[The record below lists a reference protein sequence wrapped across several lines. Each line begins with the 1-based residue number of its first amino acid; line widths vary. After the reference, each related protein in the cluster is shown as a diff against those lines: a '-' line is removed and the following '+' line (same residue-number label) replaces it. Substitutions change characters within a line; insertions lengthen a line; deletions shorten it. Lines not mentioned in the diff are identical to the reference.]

1 MAAQAQSQVPSQVTQ
16 VQVPPEVTQGPHDAQ
31 VGARAQVQAPSQG
44 SRAQL
49 QTRLRYSKH
58 YGVQGQ
64 QSAGPGMHPI
74 SGKLAP
80 GSDADGGQGSEGF
93 RLGLDPP
100 GCTPRC
106 TSPTLGKGLGAD
118 LGTQEVE
125 GTGDQEVQEG
135 PQSKFDPSK
144 CGNLGQ
150 PLVLEWQG
158 QYSPIA
164 DGFGLCSPTRW
175 LPSNRGVMLDQ
186 TAQGFAKAMHQV
198 LRQFVDDTI
207 RDPQQT
213 VCALAVGRFKQSPF
227 TKEDLDRLR
236 QSWFGCIEVAMGAK
250 QQALGSVPES
260 QPFYLHALALTAR
273 LLQDP
278 DWGVIESVQDSYA
291 TGVSLGYDE
300 PAPHIPQVYE
310 PKGKSRKLD
319 ESEEEWLR
327 QNYESANQSS
337 DQLENKFREE
347 EQLNRMF
354 PSTLPVLR
362 ERFGHDRV
370 RVASLGAIMKDD
382 GTARPLHDATH
393 GVHVN
398 NHIRLLNQQAN
409 PGPSEVVHMV
419 RAAQESKEACFALTG
434 DVSSAHRLV
443 RIREADWGLLA
454 CRVKDDSP
462 VVWVNK
468 VATFGLTSSS
478 FLWSRLFGIIGR
490 CVARFLLQA
499 LFWHMCYVDDLH
511 ANFGGK
517 RKFTLLLMWLAMFE
531 VMGTPF
537 SYKKFKGGYTVA
549 FVGYEL
555 SYADT
560 SVGISSARGG
570 WILRWIEDARKARFV
585 VQVRRFSEFLGRLGF
600 VARLLT
606 WIKPHLGPLYSW
618 QAAVTASTVAKL
630 PDTVIFTLEYLRR
643 AFSDMSFKV
652 PATRALK
659 GGGVAFRTDAKCADG
674 FVVVGGW
681 ETTQAPSAARWFS
694 LRITPE
700 DAPYLFDSAGKSQWA
715 SASAELLGTLVA
727 LWAFGHFKKSTCR
740 RSLVVE
746 LRAETDN
753 RGNEALLAKK
763 STTRWPLLFLNMQL
777 SELLMRASLRLAL
790 GWRPRDENQQADDLT
805 NEVYDSFDPKMR
817 VSFAYQDLPLQLLH
831 ELVET
836 RNQFEAARNAQ
847 AVLHQSVGRPRF
859 GGKRK
864 KEDKDPW

>member
-1 MAAQAQSQVPSQVTQ
+1 MTQAPQVTRAQASPVTQVPAKVLQVAAQDQVQVPSSPSQVTQ
-16 VQVPPEVTQGPHDAQ
+16 EAPSQA
-31 VGARAQVQAPSQG
+31 AQVQAAG
-44 SRAQL
+44 
-49 QTRLRYSKH
+49 LRYSRH
-58 YGVQGQ
+58 YGMQGQ
-64 QSAGPGMHPI
+64 QARGHGMHPG
-74 SGKLAP
+74 SGKVA
-80 GSDADGGQGSEGF
+80 SSNVAYRKQDSEGT

-100 GCTPRC
+100 GLAPRC
-106 TSPTLGKGLGAD
+106 LSPTLGKGSGDDTGAR
-118 LGTQEVE
+118 EVE
-125 GTGDQEVQEG
+125 DSGDQEIQDDL
-135 PQSKFDPSK
+135 QSKFDPNK

-158 QYSPIA
+158 QHSPIA

-175 LPSNRGVMLDQ
+175 LPANRGVTLDP
-186 TAQGFAKAMHQV
+186 AARGFAEAMHEV
-198 LRQFVDDTI
+198 LNQFVKDTI

-213 VCALAVGRFKQSPF
+213 VCLLALGRFKQSPF

-236 QSWFGCIEVAMGAK
+236 QSWFGCIEAAMGAK
-250 QQALGSVPES
+250 QQALDSVPES

-278 DWGVIESVQDSYA
+278 DWEVIENVQDSYSS
-291 TGVSLGYDE
+291 GVSLGYDE

-310 PKGKSRKLD
+310 PKCKSRKLD

-337 DQLENKFREE
+337 EQLEQKFREE
-347 EQLNRMF
+347 ELLDRMF

-362 ERFGHDRV
+362 ERFGPDRV
-370 RVASLGAIMKDD
+370 RIASLGAILKED

-398 NHIRLLNQQAN
+398 TRIRILNQQAN

-419 RAAQESKEACFALTG
+419 RAAQECKEACFAISG

-443 RIREADWGLLA
+443 RIREADWGLLS

-468 VATFGLTSSS
+468 VAAFGVSSSS
-478 FLWSRLFGIIGR
+478 FLWSRLFGIVKK
-490 CVARFLLQA
+490 CVARFLLRV

-511 ANFGGK
+511 ASFGGR

-531 VMGTPF
+531 AIGTPF

-560 SVGISSARGG
+560 SVGISPARGS
-570 WILRWIEDARKARFV
+570 WILRWIEEARQARFV

-630 PDTVIFTLEYLRR
+630 PDTVIFTLEYLKR

-652 PATRALK
+652 PAARALR
-659 GGGVAFRTDAKCADG
+659 GCGVAFRTDAKCADG
-674 FVVVGGW
+674 FVVVVGGW
-681 ETTQAPSAARWFS
+681 ETTQAPSTARWFS

-700 DAPYLFDSAGKSQWA
+700 DAPFLFDSAGKSQWA

-727 LWAFGHFKKSTCR
+727 LWAFDHLKKGACR

-763 STTRWPLLFLNMQL
+763 STTRWPLLFLNMQ
-777 SELLMRASLRLAL
+777 
-790 GWRPRDENQQADDLT
+790 
-805 NEVYDSFDPKMR
+805 
-817 VSFAYQDLPLQLLH
+817 
-831 ELVET
+831 
-836 RNQFEAARNAQ
+836 
-847 AVLHQSVGRPRF
+847 
-859 GGKRK
+859 
-864 KEDKDPW
+864 

>member
-1 MAAQAQSQVPSQVTQ
+1 M
-16 VQVPPEVTQGPHDAQ
+16 
-31 VGARAQVQAPSQG
+31 
-44 SRAQL
+44 
-49 QTRLRYSKH
+49 
-58 YGVQGQ
+58 
-64 QSAGPGMHPI
+64 
-74 SGKLAP
+74 
-80 GSDADGGQGSEGF
+80 
-93 RLGLDPP
+93 
-100 GCTPRC
+100 
-106 TSPTLGKGLGAD
+106 
-118 LGTQEVE
+118 
-125 GTGDQEVQEG
+125 
-135 PQSKFDPSK
+135 
-144 CGNLGQ
+144 
-150 PLVLEWQG
+150 
-158 QYSPIA
+158 
-164 DGFGLCSPTRW
+164 
-175 LPSNRGVMLDQ
+175 
-186 TAQGFAKAMHQV
+186 
-198 LRQFVDDTI
+198 
-207 RDPQQT
+207 
-213 VCALAVGRFKQSPF
+213 
-227 TKEDLDRLR
+227 
-236 QSWFGCIEVAMGAK
+236 
-250 QQALGSVPES
+250 
-260 QPFYLHALALTAR
+260 
-273 LLQDP
+273 
-278 DWGVIESVQDSYA
+278 QDSYSS
-291 TGVSLGYDE
+291 GVSLGYDE

-310 PKGKSRKLD
+310 PKCKSRKLD

-337 DQLENKFREE
+337 EQLEQKFREE
-347 EQLNRMF
+347 ELLDRMF

-362 ERFGHDRV
+362 ERFGPDRV
-370 RVASLGAIMKDD
+370 RVASLGAILKED

-398 NHIRLLNQQAN
+398 TRIRILNQQAN

-419 RAAQESKEACFALTG
+419 RAAQECKEACFAISG

-443 RIREADWGLLA
+443 RIREADWGLLS

-468 VATFGLTSSS
+468 VATFGVSSSS
-478 FLWSRLFGIIGR
+478 FLWSRLFGIVGR
-490 CVARFLLQA
+490 CVARFLLRV

-511 ANFGGK
+511 ASFGGR

-531 VMGTPF
+531 AIGTPF

-560 SVGISSARGG
+560 SVGISPARGS
-570 WILRWIEDARKARFV
+570 WILRWIEEARQARFV

-630 PDTVIFTLEYLRR
+630 PDTVIFTLEYLKR

-652 PATRALK
+652 PAARALR
-659 GGGVAFRTDAKCADG
+659 GCGVAFRTDAKCADG

-681 ETTQAPSAARWFS
+681 ETTQAPSTARWFS

-715 SASAELLGTLVA
+715 SASAELLGTLIA
-727 LWAFGHFKKSTCR
+727 LWAFDHLKKGACR

-753 RGNEALLAKK
+753 RGNAALLAKK

-777 SELLMRASLRLAL
+777 SELLMRASLRLSL

-805 NEVYDSFDPKMR
+805 NGVFNSFDPKRR
-817 VSFAYQDLPLQLLH
+817 VSFTYQDLPLQLLH

-836 RNQFEAARNAQ
+836 RNQFEAARNAE
-847 AVLHQSVGRPRF
+847 AVLRQSVGKPRF

-864 KEDKDPW
+864 KGDKDPW